1 MTPELEALPAGIYL
15 VATPI
20 GNLGDLSDRQRRVLE
35 ECDLVACEDTRRTG
49 LLLSRLSIKKPL
61 TSYHEHNERERALR
75 LAERASAGERI
86 AVVSDAG
93 TPGVSDPAYRVVRAA
108 VELGVPVVP
117 VPGPSAVMAA
127 LVASGLPTDRFV
139 FEGYLPSKGE
149 RRLRRLGE
157 LLEEERTVV
166 LFESP
171 HRLKRLVEEVASR
184 APGRA
189 VVLAREL
196 TKIHEEFV
204 RGSAAELA
212 ESLRSRT
219 IKGECVLLI
228 GPRRME
234 GPSKGGGLRGAG
246 TEATSK

>member
-1 MTPELEALPAGIYL
+1 MDKTLAPGIYL

-20 GNLGDLSDRQRRVLE
+20 GNLEDISDRQRRVLAG
-35 ECDLVACEDTRRTG
+35 CDLIACEDTRRTG

-61 TSYHEHNERERALR
+61 ISYHEHNETKRAAE
-75 LAERASAGERI
+75 LAERAAGGAVV

-93 TPGVSDPAYRVVRAA
+93 MPGVSDPAYRVVCAA
-108 VELGVPVVP
+108 VERGVPVVP
-117 VPGPSAVMAA
+117 VPGPSAVISA

-139 FEGYLPSKGE
+139 FEGFLPQKGL
-149 RRLRRLGE
+149 RRLRRLEE

-171 HRLKRLVEEVASR
+171 FRLAKLVGEIAIR
-184 APGRA
+184 APERPL
-189 VVLAREL
+189 VVAREL
-196 TKIHEEFV
+196 TKLHEEFL
-204 RGSAAELA
+204 RGTATSVADAL
-212 ESLRSRT
+212 SRRT

-234 GPSKGGGLRGAG
+234 EHGGG
-246 TEATSK
+246 